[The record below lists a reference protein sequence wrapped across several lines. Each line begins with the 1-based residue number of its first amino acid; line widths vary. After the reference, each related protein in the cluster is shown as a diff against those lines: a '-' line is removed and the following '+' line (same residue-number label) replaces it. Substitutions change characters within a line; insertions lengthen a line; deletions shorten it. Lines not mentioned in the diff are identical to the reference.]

1 MIFSVNN
8 GEYTI
13 WIPIYTL
20 DDDSYDTYF
29 YRGLLI
35 IELILSIF
43 AFLFI
48 VTSGYI
54 IITTRAFH
62 TNMNSLY
69 AYFVISWMFSGVG
82 NSLTTP
88 YIIGT
93 WKVDDNSTNYRS
105 WWTDDVAEMTPIKSI
120 QEAWPLFLGGFLTWY
135 YMFVMTTCLF
145 IMSLERICASYFI
158 GNYENTSRLYLFF
171 LLFLFQQFIILTS
184 IYLVFCNRVHFIP
197 VVSFLLFLNILAV
210 LLFCGNRQ
218 YNLKIIRKF
227 KKKPV
232 QQSGRFY
239 TLPVRFQAKE
249 NLRVF
254 NLTVR
259 VFVCG
264 FVMIM
269 CALILVIV
277 ITFKCVSS
285 WDTFLT
291 YCFNNIVHLNPLIIC
306 PVLIFSVSTWSK
318 ALLHSRLPIID
329 KITKITFIDLPAALP
344 AQNIQQETETYFSQ
358 LKNVWEK

>member
-48 VTSGYI
+48 ATSGYI
-54 IITTRAFH
+54 IITTKAFH

-69 AYFVISWMFSGVG
+69 AYFVFSWMFSGVG

-88 YIIGT
+88 YLTGT

-105 WWTDDVAEMTPIKSI
+105 WWTDDVAEMTPIKSV
-120 QEAWPLFLGGFLTWY
+120 QE
-135 YMFVMTTCLF
+135 
-145 IMSLERICASYFI
+145 
-158 GNYENTSRLYLFF
+158 
-171 LLFLFQQFIILTS
+171 
-184 IYLVFCNRVHFIP
+184 
-197 VVSFLLFLNILAV
+197 
-210 LLFCGNRQ
+210 
-218 YNLKIIRKF
+218 
-227 KKKPV
+227 
-232 QQSGRFY
+232 
-239 TLPVRFQAKE
+239 
-249 NLRVF
+249 
-254 NLTVR
+254 LTVR

-269 CALILVIV
+269 SALILVIV

-318 ALLHSRLPIID
+318 ALLHSRLPMID
-329 KITKITFIDLPAALP
+329 KFTKITFIDLPAALP

>member
-135 YMFVMTTCLF
+135 YMF
-145 IMSLERICASYFI
+145 
-158 GNYENTSRLYLFF
+158 
-171 LLFLFQQFIILTS
+171 
-184 IYLVFCNRVHFIP
+184 
-197 VVSFLLFLNILAV
+197 
-210 LLFCGNRQ
+210 
-218 YNLKIIRKF
+218 
-227 KKKPV
+227 
-232 QQSGRFY
+232 
-239 TLPVRFQAKE
+239 
-249 NLRVF
+249 
-254 NLTVR
+254 LTVR